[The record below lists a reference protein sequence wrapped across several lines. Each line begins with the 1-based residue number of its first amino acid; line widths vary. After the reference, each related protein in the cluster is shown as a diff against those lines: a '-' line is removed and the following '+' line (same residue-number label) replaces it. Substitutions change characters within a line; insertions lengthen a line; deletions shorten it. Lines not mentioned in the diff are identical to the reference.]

1 MADYIV
7 HLLQVLILQLL
18 STKVELTTQQTG
30 LSKLLQVMVSQ
41 VHGMETQENIL
52 LQELLLIL
60 AMLNLYVLNQV
71 RQILQKDFL

>member
-18 STKVELTTQQTG
+18 STKVELMTQQTG
-30 LSKLLQVMVSQ
+30 LSKLLQAMVSQ